1 MLLRVRQTGWGEVTP
16 EEIQNLLTDV
26 TKQLLQHVQ
35 VEHDGTINIE
45 PGSADYPEVR
55 YRNFFSDPYMV
66 LLSARNRSWS
76 QYSYQFAHELCH
88 ILSNYERL
96 RLPQNKW
103 FHECLC
109 ELASIFV
116 LRQMALTWQVSP
128 PYRNWASYSAALA
141 SYAADLIAQ
150 PANALPPGQNFQDWL
165 RLNEPGL
172 RADPYQRTLNR
183 LVAVRLLP
191 SFEQTPG
198 IWRAIPFLPNST
210 ADLQLY
216 LEEWASACPESD
228 RIYVQEV
235 KAALFDLGAT

>member
-1 MLLRVRQTGWGEVTP
+1 MLLLVRKTGWGEVTA

-35 VEHDGTINIE
+35 VEQDVKINIE
-45 PGSADYPEVR
+45 PGKDDYPEVR
-55 YRNFFSDPYMV
+55 YRNVSSDPYLV
-66 LLSARNRSWS
+66 LLSARNRKWS

-116 LRQMALTWQVSP
+116 LRQMAVTWQASP
-128 PYRNWASYSAALA
+128 PYWNWASYSAALA
-141 SYAADLIAQ
+141 SYAADILAQ
-150 PANALPPGQNFQDWL
+150 PATTLPSGQSFQDWL
-165 RLNEPGL
+165 GLNEPRL

-198 IWRAIPFLPNST
+198 IWRTIPFLPNST
-210 ADLQLY
+210 ANLQLY

-235 KAALFDLGAT
+235 KAALFDLGAI

>member
-1 MLLRVRQTGWGEVTP
+1 MLLRVRQVGWGEVTP

-35 VEHDGTINIE
+35 VVPDGTINIE
-45 PGSADYPEVR
+45 PGSTDYPEVR
-55 YRNFFSDPYMV
+55 YRNFFSDPYTV
-66 LLSARNRSWS
+66 FLSARNRSWS
-76 QYSYQFAHELCH
+76 QYSYQFAHEFCH

-116 LRQMALTWQVSP
+116 LRQMALTWRVSP
-128 PYRNWASYSAALA
+128 PYKNWVSYSDALA
-141 SYAADLIAQ
+141 SYAEDLIVQ
-150 PANALPPGQNFQDWL
+150 PTNTLPSGQNFQNWL
-165 RLNEPGL
+165 RVNEPRL
-172 RADPYQRTLNR
+172 QADPYQRTLNR

-191 SFEQTPG
+191 SFEKTPG
-198 IWRAIPFLPNST
+198 IWRTIPFLPNST

-228 RIYVQEV
+228 RVYVHEV
-235 KAALFDLGAT
+235 KAALFDLSAI